1 MVLLNIMSGFGGL
14 WMGWHIHMLLG
25 VVLTVGLVL
34 FVIWAYKALK
44 PDQLAIWAL
53 WLIIVGIVGILL
65 TSTWG
70 GKAWTNMM
78 QGFRGI
84 DVIEDASVSQ

>member
-1 MVLLNIMSGFGGL
+1 MVILNMMSGINGL

-44 PDQLAIWAL
+44 PNQLAMWAL
-53 WLIIVGIVGILL
+53 WLIIIGFAGILL

-70 GKAWTNMM
+70 GKAWTSMM
-78 QGFRGI
+78 QGFRGFET
-84 DVIEDASVSQ
+84 VEDASSSQ